1 MFKFRLEP
9 LIRIRENAL
18 QECQAELA
26 KAYDARSIL
35 VNHLLAVE
43 KEIEEGTSTARS
55 LMQPGQTVNVEQLL
69 GFRRQEMFLRANQ
82 NDLQQKIKGVDEVI
96 ELRRAAVIAANK
108 ELKTIEKLKEKRYER
123 YLEEEKREETKAMD
137 EIVGNRRTGA

>member
-1 MFKFRLEP
+1 MFKFRLDP
-9 LIRIRENAL
+9 LIKIRKNTL

-35 VNHLLAVE
+35 EEHLQRIE
-43 KEIEEGTSTARS
+43 KELEAETTAARN
-55 LMQPGQTVNVEQLL
+55 LMQPGQTVKIEQLL

-82 NDLQQKIKGVDEVI
+82 NDLMQKMKGIDEVI

-108 ELKTIEKLKEKRYER
+108 ELKSIETLREKRYEK
-123 YLEEEKREETKAMD
+123 YLEEEKKEETKAMD
-137 EIVGNRRTGA
+137 EIAGNRRIIA